1 MAVKTSDFTVSID
14 EFTTEGFAIDAR
26 KKTAIRI
33 NDLDTEN
40 VKDLSM
46 KIDGENLVI
55 TYGSKKL
62 LVSNYTSLKYI
73 KTDYEKI
80 GKKEYY
86 NLFNIIDNNAVDN
99 TTNPIYNAYNKKTL
113 SVTGTN
119 YNDHIDFST
128 SDYQPVGSKNIKAN
142 KGLTFNGGNG
152 SDYIVGTEYND
163 VIKGSNGDDTIDGH
177 IGNDT
182 ITGGAGKTFVH
193 YYNNLSEKGGND
205 VINLTKGENF
215 TLSLEDVTDIKDVK
229 FEFVKNDL
237 RIYADK
243 LNKDEYITIKNFAS
257 KDVTNNGNAKKGI
270 DDTSSVE
277 LLVNGVTYDLRNAI
291 YDING
296 DSKKDYFYQIKPA
309 KNYTGTWLNEEI
321 DASTYTAVDKK
332 GNPIENN
339 KKGLNIKGMTG
350 NDVITGSKYN
360 DTITGGAGKNT
371 INFAFNTYDGY
382 GNDVINLTK
391 GENFTLNFTNVS
403 DIDDLKFE
411 FVNKNKDLVIYK
423 EKDENGKYVESVT
436 LKNFASKDVTNNGNA
451 KKDIVDESS
460 VELLLQGS
468 STPIDLRTA
477 IVNDKYLYKTNTE
490 KNYTGTWLNEEI
502 NASSLEKFDKKG
514 NPLAYT
520 SKGLSLNGG
529 NGNDNIVGSNYS
541 DTIKGGNGNDVIDGG
556 LGNDNITG
564 GIGFNTVIH
573 NAGDGNDVINLTKGE
588 DFLLKVDANYGIEI
602 STNKKDV
609 LVYTKEDRSEFI
621 TIKNLATKDVT
632 NDSTKTKVDESS
644 VFLQVVKKDNEG
656 NEIVISEENLRT
668 YEFST
673 TVNKSYTGTWLNENI
688 DASSITLTKKV
699 KVGKKY
705 ETIEKEEKDQGI
717 SLNGA
722 GGNDSIIGS
731 KYSDTIK
738 GGNGEDFI
746 VGGTGNDKL
755 YGEAGKNTFIFNTG
769 DGKDTVYGG
778 KGEDVLV
785 FEDNIKLLQYDKNG
799 KDLVIHHGIDDN
811 GVLQDTVTVKDFYKT
826 DKKGNPVGSS
836 VTSISNEEINNAIE
850 NETVFNKGTVGQEN
864 NLTGQYVIGAELN
877 DTITSDATDAIL
889 YGGAGDDN
897 ITSSGD
903 NALIHG
909 GDGNDTIVATAST
922 IYADKGNDEITG
934 EKTTVEK
941 YVFNNGDGHDIIKGI
956 VVDGETDY
964 IYFKDST
971 IENLTYDINGKDI
984 IIYYNPGPNN
994 SFQDSVTIKDYLID
1008 ENNLPALIIVD
1019 KNDEELTVKDI
1030 PIKVIGEIKESN
1042 NITGTNFS
1050 ENISG
1055 GNLEDTILGS
1065 GGNDYL
1071 YGLAGDDNID
1081 GGRDADKLYGD
1092 AGKDILTGGVGDD
1105 TIYGGTEEDTLIF
1118 KRGDGNDIIYL
1129 DADKVPDVLKFP
1141 EVTGFSTGEL
1151 QTEVDGRDLIIKHT
1165 NIGDGNYT
1173 ASVTIK
1179 DFFKDENA
1187 FADDMKIVISDDE
1200 ETTLKDFVEVEISNY
1215 YKEDSIVYGTRYTD
1229 RIHLKAQHTETVYC
1243 GSGNDSVYGA
1253 TNEYSGDDSG
1263 ADKIYGEDGDDFIES
1278 YSKDA
1283 IYIDGGEGNDKLYI
1297 NIGTAVGGLGRDEI
1311 RTATYANGT
1320 ILYGDLTLE
1329 EDAEQTQGDNDSIYG
1344 SYGGNT
1350 IYGGGGNDS
1359 ISGNGGADIIHGG
1372 AGNDIIN
1379 TGTGAG
1385 VQDGIYTTIYGDA
1398 GDDNIVVQMI
1408 KNIVYG
1414 GTGNDAIT
1422 GYNTGEEIFVFQK
1435 GDGTDIISGGDI
1447 TGKTD
1452 TIKFTDSTNAS
1463 NLKLSFDNND
1473 LVIKY
1478 SSNDEDKIII
1488 KDYVQDGVINSS
1500 IDNIEFKDGTIKS
1513 LKALPINANIEGTF
1527 NGTVLSDSVTG
1538 SDNAD
1543 NISTG
1548 LGDDIITAGKG
1559 NDSIIGGAGFN
1570 TYNFAIG
1577 DGVDTIVSTSSD
1589 KIVFTNTTL
1598 DKLTFTQNGDDIEIS
1613 YGTSDKIIL
1622 SNYLNNPQN
1631 ISIKAG
1637 NNTTTVLN
1645 EIKDKLDIIVSDNS
1659 KITGTD
1665 ANDRII
1671 GGDSNNTIV
1680 GGEGNDILNGGN
1692 GEDTYEFNNN
1702 DGNDTIINGTDG
1714 KTDTLKFISSAKE
1727 DLTYTIDGNDL
1738 VISHNS
1744 GADSVTVKDYFV
1756 DGNTV
1761 TDLTDSTDNTFKIA
1775 DVNKLVIAEADTI
1788 EGTKLNDVITLTTGN
1803 HTVTGGLG
1811 NDTITLGSGNDTFDG
1826 GVGNDI
1832 INMGTGEETLVFRN
1846 GDGHDTIYMNE
1857 LDTIEDKLQFI
1868 DTTYSSIKYEIVGDD
1883 MILWHDKDVNGN
1895 FNSSVTIKDYAK
1907 YYDPATD
1914 KIPVLNNIYDEVGY
1928 NFSQTCILYQFKN
1941 EIQNYYT
1948 AQETVNGTNFK
1959 DRIHTGDITETIY
1972 AGYGDDT
1979 IYGRSGNSGEDKVYG
1994 QAGND
1999 YIDYA
2004 SSTDY
2009 VFING
2014 GEGNDRLGL
2023 YKGEAIGGLGKD
2035 RFDVA
2040 SYSQGVR
2047 IYGDL
2052 TLEEDAEQTQGDND
2066 SIYGSYGGNS
2076 TYIGGDTIYGGGG
2089 NDSICGYGGSDLIYG
2104 GTGND
2109 TIYGYTGANTKN
2121 LNEGVI
2127 FEAHGGTGDDKIYAQ
2142 SETNNVYGD
2151 AGNDIIYAYTDQ
2163 HTTIQDSEGTDVINL
2178 LDTEAGE
2185 ANHELL
2191 NIAFNVSKDYKV
2203 TDGIDFADV
2212 VIVDDTN
2219 LSKWIAGETYA
2230 GVTLKSNTIETIN
2243 SSDGY
2248 SITSEQ
2254 IAQIAENVASWLRT
2268 NTEFANVNEAMSGG
2282 TTGEIEELTAY
2293 FTNASNWT
2301 ATV

>member
-1 MAVKTSDFTVSID
+1 MAVKTSDYTVNVND
-14 EFTTEGFAIDAR
+14 FTTEGFAIDAK

-33 NDLDTEN
+33 DGLDTEN

-55 TYGSKKL
+55 SYDGKKL

-99 TTNPIYNAYNKKTL
+99 TTNPIEEYNPRNLTAL
-113 SVTGTN
+113 GTN
-119 YNDHIDFST
+119 YNDRIDLSE
-128 SDYQPVGSKNIKAN
+128 SGYAPVGKTNIKKN
-142 KGLTFNGGNG
+142 KGITFDGKHGSDILVGTDYNDVFKGGNG
-152 SDYIVGTEYND
+152 
-163 VIKGSNGDDTIDGH
+163 DDEITG
-177 IGNDT
+177 GLGADT
-182 ITGGAGKTFVH
+182 ITGGTGKNTIN
-193 YYNNLSEKGGND
+193 YTKGDGND
-205 VINLTKGENF
+205 IINLTKGENF
-215 TLSLEDVTDIKDVK
+215 TLSLEDVTDIEDVK

-243 LNKDEYITIKNFAS
+243 LNKDEYITIKNFVA

-277 LLVNGVTYDLRNAI
+277 LKIGSETYDLRNLVDSENFPCYYEIDTSKNYSGSWLGEYIDGQYYRRYTDKAQTMVDTTYTKKGITLDGKGGNDAIDGSMYSDVIKGGDGNDDIDGSNGNDTITGGTGKNTIWIDEGEGNDIINLTKGENLTIIFDYVTDINNVKFEFVKNDLRIYGNKDKLDEYTTIKNFVAKDVTNNSNVKKGIEDTSSVMLEINGETYDLRNAI

-296 DSKKDYFYQIKPA
+296 DSEKDYFYQIK
-309 KNYTGTWLNEEI
+309 
-321 DASTYTAVDKK
+321 
-332 GNPIENN
+332 
-339 KKGLNIKGMTG
+339 
-350 NDVITGSKYN
+350 
-360 DTITGGAGKNT
+360 
-371 INFAFNTYDGY
+371 
-382 GNDVINLTK
+382 
-391 GENFTLNFTNVS
+391 
-403 DIDDLKFE
+403 
-411 FVNKNKDLVIYK
+411 
-423 EKDENGKYVESVT
+423 
-436 LKNFASKDVTNNGNA
+436 
-451 KKDIVDESS
+451 
-460 VELLLQGS
+460 
-468 STPIDLRTA
+468 
-477 IVNDKYLYKTNTE
+477 TE
-490 KNYTGTWLNEEI
+490 KNYTGSWLNEQI
-502 NASSLEKFDKKG
+502 NAEGYTRYTDKKK
-514 NPLAYT
+514 T
-520 SKGLSLNGG
+520 IVDTDVTKKGLSLNGKDG
-529 NGNDNIVGSNYS
+529 DDFIAGSNYS
-541 DTIKGGNGNDVIDGG
+541 DTIKGGNGD
-556 LGNDNITG
+556 
-564 GIGFNTVIH
+564 
-573 NAGDGNDVINLTKGE
+573 
-588 DFLLKVDANYGIEI
+588 
-602 STNKKDV
+602 
-609 LVYTKEDRSEFI
+609 
-621 TIKNLATKDVT
+621 
-632 NDSTKTKVDESS
+632 
-644 VFLQVVKKDNEG
+644 
-656 NEIVISEENLRT
+656 
-668 YEFST
+668 
-673 TVNKSYTGTWLNENI
+673 
-688 DASSITLTKKV
+688 
-699 KVGKKY
+699 
-705 ETIEKEEKDQGI
+705 
-717 SLNGA
+717 
-722 GGNDSIIGS
+722 
-731 KYSDTIK
+731 
-738 GGNGEDFI
+738 DFI
-746 VGGTGNDKL
+746 IGGTGNDKL
-755 YGEAGKNTFIFNTG
+755 YGEAGKNTFIFDTG
-769 DGKDTVYGG
+769 DGEDTIYSG

-785 FEDNIKLLQYDKNG
+785 FEDNINVLQYDKNG

-811 GVLQDTVTVKDFYKT
+811 GILQDTVTVKDFYKT
-826 DKKGNPVGSS
+826 DKKGNLVGSS
-836 VTSISNEEINNAIE
+836 VTSISNDLDFSIEINNAIE
-850 NETVFNKGTVGQEN
+850 NATVFNKGTVGQEN
-864 NLTGQYVIGAELN
+864 NLTGQYVIGAELK
-877 DTITSDATDAIL
+877 DTITSDATNAIL
-889 YGGAGDDN
+889 YGGAGNDE
-897 ITSSGD
+897 ITSNGD

-909 GDGNDTIVATAST
+909 GDGNDTIIATSST
-922 IYADKGNDEITG
+922 IYADKGDDEITG

-941 YVFNNGDGHDIIKGI
+941 YVFNNGDGHDTIKGI
-956 VVDGETDY
+956 VVDGEKDY
-964 IYFKDST
+964 IYFKDSE
-971 IENLTYDINGKDI
+971 IEDLIYKIDEKDLI
-984 IIYYNPGPNN
+984 ISYNPDENRG
-994 SFQDSVTIKDYLID
+994 FQDSVTIKDYLID
-1008 ENNLPALIIVD
+1008 ENNLPDLIIVD
-1019 KNDEELTVKDI
+1019 KNDKELTVKDI
-1030 PIKVIGEIKESN
+1030 AMEIQGNPEESN

-1081 GGRDADKLYGD
+1081 GGRDADILHGD

-1105 TIYGGTEEDTLIF
+1105 EIYGGTEEDTLIF
-1118 KRGDGNDIIYL
+1118 KRGDGNDTIYL

-1141 EVTGFSTGEL
+1141 EVTGFATGEL

-1263 ADKIYGEDGDDFIES
+1263 ADKIYGEDGDDFIDS
-1278 YSKDA
+1278 YSRDA
-1283 IYIDGGEGNDKLYI
+1283 IYIDGGNGDDSINF
-1297 NIGTAVGGLGRDEI
+1297 NIGTAVGGLGKDKI
-1311 RTATYANGT
+1311 TVATYTPNAT
-1320 ILYGDLTLE
+1320 IYGDLTPE
-1329 EDAEQTQGDNDSIYG
+1329 EDAEQTQGDNDTINASQG
-1344 SYGGNT
+1344 ANL

-1359 ISGNGGADIIHGG
+1359 IWGNGGADTIHGG
-1372 AGNDIIN
+1372 AGNDTIN
-1379 TGTGAG
+1379 TGTGEG
-1385 VQDGIYTTIYGDA
+1385 VQDGIYATIYGDA

-1408 KNIVYG
+1408 KNTVSG
-1414 GTGNDAIT
+1414 GTGNDTIT

-1463 NLKLSFDNND
+1463 NLELSFENND

-1500 IDNIEFKDGTIKS
+1500 IDNIEFKDGTKKS

-1527 NGTVLSDSVTG
+1527 NGTVLSDIVTG

-1548 LGDDIITAGKG
+1548 LGDDVITAKKG
-1559 NDSIIGGAGFN
+1559 NDTIIGGAGAN
-1570 TYNFAIG
+1570 KYNFTIG
-1577 DGVDTIVSTSSD
+1577 DGVDTLITSSGND
-1589 KIVFTNTTL
+1589 EIVFKNTTV
-1598 DKLTFTQNGDDIEIS
+1598 DKLTYTNNGSNVEIS

-1622 SNYLNNPQN
+1622 DDYLDNPVDIK
-1631 ISIKAG
+1631 ISD
-1637 NNTTTVLN
+1637 NNTVISLLDT
-1645 EIKDKLDIIVSDNS
+1645 IKDELGIISSDEATIN
-1659 KITGTD
+1659 GD
-1665 ANDRII
+1665 NEANRII
-1671 GGDSNNTIV
+1671 GGNSDNSIA
-1680 GGEGNDILNGGN
+1680 GGEGNDTLNGGK
-1692 GEDTYEFNNN
+1692 GSDTYIFANG
-1702 DGNDTIINGTDG
+1702 DGSDIVSNGTDG
-1714 KTDTLKFISSAKE
+1714 KVDTLKFEHSTKD
-1727 DLTYTIDGNDL
+1727 DLSYTISGDDL

-1744 GADSVTVKDYFV
+1744 GTDSVTVKDYFV

-1761 TDLTDSTDNTFKIA
+1761 TDLTDSTGNTFKIA
-1775 DVNKLVIAEADTI
+1775 DVNKNVIAESDTI
-1788 EGTKLNDVITLTTGN
+1788 TGTKLNDVITLTTGN

-1826 GVGNDI
+1826 GVGNDV

-1857 LDTIEDKLQFI
+1857 LDTVADKLQFI
-1868 DTTYSSIKYEIVGDD
+1868 DTEYYSIKYELKGDD

-1914 KIPVLNNIYDEVGY
+1914 KIPVLNNIYDKNGY
-1928 NFSQTCILYQFKN
+1928 NWFQQSILFQFENKI
-1941 EIQNYYT
+1941 ENYNP
-1948 AQETVNGTNFK
+1948 AEETVNGTKFK
-1959 DRIHTGDITETIY
+1959 DIIHTYDITETIY

-1979 IYGRSGNSGEDKVYG
+1979 IYGRSGNSGEDKAYG
-1994 QAGND
+1994 QSGDD

-2004 SSTDY
+2004 SSNEY
-2009 VFING
+2009 VFIDG
-2014 GEGNDRLGL
+2014 GEGDDRIGF
-2023 YKGEAIGGLGKD
+2023 YKGIAVGGLGKD
-2035 RFDVA
+2035 KFNVA
-2040 SYSQGVR
+2040 SYSQGVT

-2052 TLEEDAEQTQGDND
+2052 TLEDDAEQTQGDND

-2121 LNEGVI
+2121 LNANVV
-2127 FEAHGGTGDDKIYAQ
+2127 FEAHGGTGDDVIYAQ
-2142 SETNNVYGD
+2142 SETNNIYGD
-2151 AGNDIIYAYTDQ
+2151 AGNDTVYSYTDQ
-2163 HTTIQDSEGTDVINL
+2163 HTTIQDSDGTDVVNL

-2185 ANHELL
+2185 ANHDLL

-2203 TDGIDFADV
+2203 ADGIDFADV

-2248 SITSEQ
+2248 SITSTQ
-2254 IAQIAENVASWLRT
+2254 IAQLAETVATWLSSKGYNDVQAVLDGSIT
-2268 NTEFANVNEAMSGG
+2268 DDINTLTTYFAQD
-2282 TTGEIEELTAY
+2282 
-2293 FTNASNWT
+2293 SNWS
-2301 ATV
+2301 AMP